1 MKTVAQPPVQGLAVT
16 GPDQISIRPADP
28 QSQSV
33 SPEGEQKLRSQRD
46 AELLLLFLLA
56 WKETSRELLFHR
68 GGTGTYLELYLI
80 QLLAF
85 ESRKKGRLSRAYS

>member
-1 MKTVAQPPVQGLAVT
+1 MAQPLSSGAFSDR
-16 GPDQISIRPADP
+16 PDQISIRLADP

-33 SPEGEQKLRSQRD
+33 SPEVRAKFCGSQRD
-46 AELLLLFLLA
+46 AELLLLLFLLA
-56 WKETSRELLFHR
+56 WKETSREQLFHR

-85 ESRKKGRLSRAYS
+85 LSLKERELSRAYS